1 MLRGGVVAASR
12 PWEARSDSAAARVRR
27 SGVGSGGHSLV
38 VGVVGSPAAVRGGSQ
53 GGSQVNG
60 SAGGIPSRAAD

>member
-1 MLRGGVVAASR
+1 MSTGGAVAAPR

-27 SGVGSGGHSLV
+27 SAVGSGGHSLV